1 MEPFIGEIRM
11 FAGKNP
17 PVNWHVCDG
26 SVLSISVYNG
36 LYSLLG
42 TIYGGDGVSTFGIP
56 DLRGRVIVNQGQS
69 LAGTNYTIAQ
79 KGGAEFVTLEEANIQ
94 NHTHT
99 FTVSASTATQPLP
112 TNNFL
117 AAPDDPT
124 AANKTLLSYL
134 PSNTP
139 GLTKVDM
146 NAATVSN
153 SSEAGQPH
161 ENRQPFI
168 PMNYIISLAGLYPQF
183 P

>member
-1 MEPFIGEIRM
+1 MEPYIGEIRM
-11 FAGKNP
+11 FAGQKP

-26 SVLSISVYNG
+26 SVLSISAYNT

-56 DLRGRVIVNQGQS
+56 DLRGRAIVNQGKS

-79 KGGAEFVTLEEANIQ
+79 KGGAELVTLEEANIPT
-94 NHTHT
+94 HTHT

-134 PSNTP
+134 PSNTT
-139 GLTKVDM
+139 GLAKVNM
-146 NAATVSN
+146 NAAAVSD
-153 SSEAGQPH
+153 SGESGEAH

-168 PMNYIISLAGLYPQF
+168 PMNYIISLAGLYPTF